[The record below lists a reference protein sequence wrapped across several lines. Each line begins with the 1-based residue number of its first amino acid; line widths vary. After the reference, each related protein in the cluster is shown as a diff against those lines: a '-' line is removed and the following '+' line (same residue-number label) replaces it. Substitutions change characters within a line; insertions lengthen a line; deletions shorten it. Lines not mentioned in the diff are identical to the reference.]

1 MKELKEMILRVGTMM
16 MPLGFMVS
24 LVDYPVYAGITF
36 LIGFISLLELI
47 GVKKNKKTQIIMRP
61 NYYSKMFCIRDYL
74 ISRYLFTFE
83 KTTYLI
89 NHNLFEE
96 FTN

>member
-1 MKELKEMILRVGTMM
+1 MKELKEMILRVGTMF

-47 GVKKNKKTQIIMRP
+47 SIKKNKKI
-61 NYYSKMFCIRDYL
+61 KL
-74 ISRYLFTFE
+74 
-83 KTTYLI
+83 
-89 NHNLFEE
+89 
-96 FTN
+96 

>member
-1 MKELKEMILRVGTMM
+1 MKEMILRVGTMM

-47 GVKKNKKTQIIMRP
+47 SIKKNKKIKH
-61 NYYSKMFCIRDYL
+61 YSYL
-74 ISRYLFTFE
+74 LSNNKRVIG
-83 KTTYLI
+83 
-89 NHNLFEE
+89 
-96 FTN
+96 

>member
-1 MKELKEMILRVGTMM
+1 MKELICRVGTMM

-47 GVKKNKKTQIIMRP
+47 DLKKKHKI
-61 NYYSKMFCIRDYL
+61 KL
-74 ISRYLFTFE
+74 
-83 KTTYLI
+83 
-89 NHNLFEE
+89 
-96 FTN
+96 